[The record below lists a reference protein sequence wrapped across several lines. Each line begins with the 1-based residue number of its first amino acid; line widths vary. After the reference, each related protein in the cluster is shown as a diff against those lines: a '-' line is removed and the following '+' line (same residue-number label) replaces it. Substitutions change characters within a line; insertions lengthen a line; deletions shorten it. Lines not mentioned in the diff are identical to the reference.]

1 MVKNMQDSDIQK
13 YIAEESLRLG
23 IDEPFVSL
31 RKARG
36 YYGMA
41 YPWQWMIH
49 LNKTWVHKASDVLVK
64 EVISHELMHLRYYW
78 ITGKIDHSKAFKEM
92 CDKFNVW
99 GKSQLPKKKQRELIA
114 ACRGDKI

>member
-1 MVKNMQDSDIQK
+1 MQDSEIEK
-13 YIAEESLRLG
+13 YVTEESLRLG
-23 IDEPFVSL
+23 IDEPLILL

-41 YPWQWMIH
+41 YCWNWKIH

-78 ITGKIDHSKAFKEM
+78 IMGKSDHSKAFKEM
-92 CDKFNVW
+92 CDEFGIR
-99 GKSQLPKKKQRELIA
+99 GKSCFPKKEQRKMIS
-114 ACRGDKI
+114 ACKKVNNI